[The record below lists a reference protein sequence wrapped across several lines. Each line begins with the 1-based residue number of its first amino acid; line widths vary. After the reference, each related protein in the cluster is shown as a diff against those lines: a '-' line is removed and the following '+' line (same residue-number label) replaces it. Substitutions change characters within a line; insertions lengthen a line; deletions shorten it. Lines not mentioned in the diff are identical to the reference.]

1 AADRPHIHQ
10 AFDGWQ
16 TAGVSTGRCAWVRI
30 NPGRAYVVEV
40 NPALSTRTDLPDNA
54 PNTAPANWFSSAY
67 TSPDDLD
74 RAYEAAAVH
83 EMADRVRAGRWYE
96 AYLPL
101 VARD

>member
-1 AADRPHIHQ
+1 
-10 AFDGWQ
+10 
-16 TAGVSTGRCAWVRI
+16 VWVCI

-54 PNTAPANWFSSAY
+54 PNTAPANWSSSDY

-96 AYLPL
+96 VYLPL
-101 VARD
+101 VAKD